1 MKRPRLMRE
10 PQRCGEFSAGDPH
23 SGYYNDLR
31 PELRASTPAD
41 ALDRLASL
49 LAADRISPVTIAQL
63 GLAAWQKLPEHSS
76 WAQVVTTTAYA
87 LADRMDAEGGLPA
100 TWPMAHTYRID
111 PPWLSALSQGEAAS
125 LFVRSA
131 PLSDDLD
138 FEEAARRAV
147 RPLLEPSPIVV
158 ETADGT
164 VLQEY
169 PTTPPSHVLNG
180 WIYALWGLYD
190 VSHAGSPPSTD
201 VAYRAFE
208 NGARTLAR
216 RLPLYDVL
224 GGWSRYDLYPHRLV
238 HVASPYYHR
247 LHIELLLAME
257 RLAPGLGFAEHATR
271 WRRALSS
278 RPTLATAVAR
288 KVAFRLLEPR
298 RKA

>member
-10 PQRCGEFSAGDPH
+10 PQRRGEFSAGDPH

-31 PELRASTPAD
+31 PELRASRPAE
-41 ALDRLASL
+41 ALARLELL
-49 LAADRISPVTIAQL
+49 LAAGRVNPVTVAQL
-63 GLAAWQKLPEHSS
+63 GLAAWQKLPEHAS
-76 WAQVVTTTAYA
+76 WAHVVTAAAHA
-87 LADRMDAEGGLPA
+87 LADRMDADGRIA
-100 TWPMAHTYRID
+100 FTWPMAHTYRID

-131 PLSDDLD
+131 PLADDLD

-147 RPLLEPSPIVV
+147 RPLLEPSLIVV

-190 VSHAGSPPSTD
+190 VSHVGATASTD
-201 VAYRAFE
+201 DASRAFE
-208 NGARTLAR
+208 QGAMTLAR

-238 HVASPYYHR
+238 HVASPFYHR
-247 LHIELLLAME
+247 LHIEQLLALE
-257 RLAPGLGFAEHATR
+257 RLVPGAGFAEHAAR
-271 WRRALSS
+271 WQRALSS
-278 RPTLATAVAR
+278 RPTFATAVAR
-288 KVAFRLLEPR
+288 KVAFRLIEPR
-298 RKA
+298 R